1 MWKHIES
8 PIFRRV
14 ETVSGRPYEFD
25 EVILSRNKTGIKYIY
40 ILSFIVSNF
49 RFPKLASIQKL
60 VMPIRLLMTNWT
72 KISQRSQT
80 NDDSKNIYKAR
91 RQLIRAINHYEWKA
105 SKGLKFI
112 LGSPLIHFNHFNPV
126 EQYIRVRT
134 KIYNLA

>member
-1 MWKHIES
+1 MWKRIES
-8 PIFRRV
+8 TEFRRV
-14 ETVSGRPYEFD
+14 SGRSYEFD
-25 EVILSRNKTGIKYIY
+25 EVDFKRNQNRNKIHIYFLLYI
-40 ILSFIVSNF
+40 SNF
-49 RFPKLASIQKL
+49 RFPKLASTQKL